1 MAIGGVFGSKLV
13 VDFGNF
19 AVKKMADREIK
30 SREDVSL
37 LVRTFYAKI
46 RKDELLGPIFNG
58 IITDWETH
66 LELLTDFWETN
77 LFFNRKYFGNPMHVH
92 VDVDNKCNNTINEM
106 HFGTWI
112 NLWVLTIDELFDTQ
126 DERAQIAK
134 NRARHMGT
142 FLHLNIFNSR
152 TTPAEK

>member
-1 MAIGGVFGSKLV
+1 MTKVY
-13 VDFGNF
+13 
-19 AVKKMADREIK
+19 IK
-30 SREDVSL
+30 SREEVSL

-77 LFFNRKYFGNPMHVH
+77 LLYKRKYFGNPMHAH
-92 VDVDNKCNNTINEM
+92 VEVDQKCGNTINEM

-112 NLWVLTIDELFDTQ
+112 NLWVQTIDELFEND
-126 DERAQIAK
+126 DEIAQVAK
-134 NRARHMGT
+134 NRARNMGT
-142 FLHLNIFNSR
+142 FLHLNIFNAR
-152 TTPAEK
+152 KTTQKD